1 MSQPAD
7 RRKPAPDGWGADASR
22 GAGPSSDSTPL
33 EDSSPGRDSSPLRD
47 SSPDETFGLEAI
59 SETRSSKP
67 RKRITL
73 RISAAALELP
83 SDGPEGDSSP
93 PRGGWDDDLG
103 GSAEL
108 ALPPD
113 LGDLRA
119 ADEAADPDDGDA
131 RDGWGRSRPTATVPP
146 PPPVRTRSELP
157 PPPKRSSESTESLR
171 LVSARSRPTPAS
183 PPDLAAEM
191 NDRFAL
197 GDFTG
202 ALRAAELLLGQQP
215 NDVEAAQVAKTSRDR
230 LVHFHLAR
238 LGGLVAVLDLKVA
251 GAEVRWLG
259 LDHRAG
265 FLLSLVDGTT
275 TVEEIVDMSGM
286 PKHEALRLLAELLDG
301 GAVTRIA

>member
-7 RRKPAPDGWGADASR
+7 RRPPVPDGWGASDAS
-22 GAGPSSDSTPL
+22 GEAS
-33 EDSSPGRDSSPLRD
+33 DSSPGRDSSPAEGE
-47 SSPDETFGLEAI
+47 P
-59 SETRSSKP
+59 RSSKP

-83 SDGPEGDSSP
+83 GDAPESDSA
-93 PRGGWDDDLG
+93 RAWDDDLS

-108 ALPPD
+108 ALPAEPPSSD
-113 LGDLRA
+113 LPSSDLPSSA
-119 ADEAADPDDGDA
+119 LGAPESADDDDA
-131 RDGWGRSRPTATVPP
+131 RDGWARSRPSATVPP
-146 PPPVRTRSELP
+146 PPPVRTKSELP
-157 PPPKRSSESTESLR
+157 PAPKRSSDSTESLR
-171 LVSARSRPTPAS
+171 LVSARSRPAPAL

-202 ALRAAELLLGQQP
+202 ALRSAELVLGQQP
-215 NDVEAAQVAKTSRDR
+215 DDVEAAQVAKTSRDR
-230 LVHFHLAR
+230 LVQFHLAR
-238 LGGLVAVLDLKVA
+238 LGGLAAVLDFKVA

-286 PKHEALRLLAELLDG
+286 AKHEALRLLAELLDG
-301 GAVTRIA
+301 GAVTRLA

>member
-1 MSQPAD
+1 MSHPAD
-7 RRKPAPDGWGADASR
+7 RRPPVPDGWGASDAS
-22 GAGPSSDSTPL
+22 GDAS
-33 EDSSPGRDSSPLRD
+33 DSSPGRDSSPVEGE
-47 SSPDETFGLEAI
+47 S
-59 SETRSSKP
+59 RSSKP

-83 SDGPEGDSSP
+83 GDAPDSVAQ
-93 PRGGWDDDLG
+93 RAWDDDFG
-103 GSAEL
+103 GSVEL
-108 ALPPD
+108 ALPTE
-113 LGDLRA
+113 LLSSEQAEGA
-119 ADEAADPDDGDA
+119 AALEAAESTDEDA
-131 RDGWGRSRPTATVPP
+131 RDGWARSRPSATVPP
-146 PPPVRTRSELP
+146 PPPVRTKSELP

-171 LVSARSRPTPAS
+171 LVSARSRPTSAV

-202 ALRAAELLLGQQP
+202 ALRSAELLLGQQP
-215 NDVEAAQVAKTSRDR
+215 DDVEAAQVAKTSRDR

-238 LGGLVAVLDLKVA
+238 LGGLAAVLDLKVA

-286 PKHEALRLLAELLDG
+286 AKHEALRLLAELLDG
-301 GAVTRIA
+301 GAVTRLA

>member
-1 MSQPAD
+1 MSSSGE
-7 RRKPAPDGWGADASR
+7 RRPPVPDGWGASDAS
-22 GAGPSSDSTPL
+22 SDAASDETAVS
-33 EDSSPGRDSSPLRD
+33 DSSPGRDSSPD
-47 SSPDETFGLEAI
+47 GTGDGLER
-59 SETRSSKP
+59 RSVRG

-73 RISAAALELP
+73 RVSAPALELP
-83 SDGPEGDSSP
+83 TDDASVRQTRSSTS
-93 PRGGWDDDLG
+93 WDDDFG
-103 GSAEL
+103 TSSEL
-108 ALPPD
+108 ALPD
-113 LGDLRA
+113 LDGIAPA
-119 ADEAADPDDGDA
+119 ADVPDDEPDA
-131 RDGWGRSRPTATVPP
+131 RDGWARSRPTATVPP
-146 PPPVRTRSELP
+146 AAPRPRSEIP
-157 PPPKRSSESTESLR
+157 PAPKRTSDSTDSLR
-171 LVSARSRPTPAS
+171 LVSARSRPTPAT

-215 NDVEAAQVAKTSRDR
+215 DDAEAAQVARTSRER

-238 LGGLVAVLDLKVA
+238 LGGLNAVLDLKVA

-265 FLLSLVDGTT
+265 FLLSMVDGTT
-275 TVEEIVDMSGM
+275 IVEEIVDMSGM

>member
-7 RRKPAPDGWGADASR
+7 RRPKAPDGWGATDP
-22 GAGPSSDSTPL
+22 PSDDSSPLRESTPGDSSPSDSSPS
-33 EDSSPGRDSSPLRD
+33 DSSPGRDSSPD
-47 SSPDETFGLEAI
+47 DASTIPEA
-59 SETRSSKP
+59 RASKP

-83 SDGPEGDSSP
+83 GDAPDGDVPGG
-93 PRGGWDDDLG
+93 RGWDDDFG
-103 GSAEL
+103 VSTEL
-108 ALPPD
+108 ALPD
-113 LGDLRA
+113 VGAL
-119 ADEAADPDDGDA
+119 EAAEDAAEASEDDG
-131 RDGWGRSRPTATVPP
+131 RDGWGRSRPSATVPP
-146 PPPVRTRSELP
+146 PPPARARSEFP
-157 PPPKRSSESTESLR
+157 PPPTRSSESTESLR
-171 LVSARSRPTPAS
+171 LVSARSRPTPAA

-215 NDVEAAQVAKTSRDR
+215 QDTEAAQVAKTSRER

-238 LGGLVAVLDLKVA
+238 LGGYEAVLDLKVA

-265 FLLSLVDGTT
+265 FLLSCVDGSTT
-275 TVEEIVDMSGM
+275 IEEIVDLSGM

-301 GAVTRIA
+301 GAVMRIA